1 MSQALNKKTAN
12 ELGEVM
18 ATARGLV
25 KSRELF
31 EKNEYARSNQRLYEI
46 LTDVFKLYQWAKKS
60 PTVYKYTIEQ
70 MRDELKSEGNRV
82 QGNTV
87 AISLFVRY
95 VFRTDRQRSYNYSR
109 TLQTAIQAEIAPE
122 QLTEFINKKGG
133 VEECKKAYKKP
144 DSLVEKANKVEQAMP
159 LVIERLEDA
168 AQNPIAS
175 LSVPPSFVK
184 DIYGEEMIFL
194 IAKANKR
201 GKVDVLSAVPG
212 YTNGMGKWAKEK
224 LAVFLFDQQ
233 AEQQKS
239 VKTKRKTSA
248 IDKLLKSTNKQSSE
262 SETIEEA
269 LAA

>member
-1 MSQALNKKTAN
+1 MSQSLNKKTAS

-46 LTDVFKLYQWAKKS
+46 LTDVYKLYQWAKKS
-60 PTVYKYTIEQ
+60 PTVYKHTIEQ

-109 TLQTAIQAEIAPE
+109 TLQAAIQAEIAPE

-144 DSLVEKANKVEQAMP
+144 DSLVAKAKKVEEAMP
-159 LVIERLEDA
+159 TVIERLEDA
-168 AQNPIAS
+168 AQNPIAK
-175 LSVPPSFVK
+175 LKVPPTFVK
-184 DIYGEEMIFL
+184 DIYQKEMIFL
-194 IAKANKR
+194 VAKTDKSGNVA
-201 GKVDVLSAVPG
+201 VMSAVPG
-212 YTNGMGKWAKEK
+212 FTKGMSKWAKEK

-233 AEQQKS
+233 AEQQKH
-239 VKTKRKTSA
+239 VNTKRKATAIETVVKGAANKSA
-248 IDKLLKSTNKQSSE
+248 E

-269 LAA
+269 LAV